1 MKTLKRVF
9 CLLLV
14 LLIIG
19 CLCACGEKGKPTE
32 APTEKPTEKPTENPV
47 ELAKSKLEEAYNT
60 RCEGSKTEYA
70 KLGYDKMSL
79 TIDTDPNDTGSNKYH
94 YDAIDAIRAI
104 NHYLGL
110 PASLLEKMDSTR
122 ALDGTQS
129 QNCGTYTATWNYHP
143 DNGLKVIYE
152 VNP

>member
-1 MKTLKRVF
+1 MKLLKRTL

-14 LLIIG
+14 LLTVG
-19 CLCACGEKGKPTE
+19 SLCACGGSNTSAEV
-32 APTEKPTEKPTENPV
+32 PTENPV
-47 ELAKSKLEEAYNT
+47 ESAKSKMEEAYNT
-60 RCEGSKTEYA
+60 CCKGSKATYA

-79 TIDTDPNDTGSNKYH
+79 TIDTNPDDSEYFNSYED
-94 YDAIDAIRAI
+94 DAIAAIQAI
-104 NHYLGL
+104 NLYLGL
-110 PASLLEKMDSTR
+110 PASLLEKMSSTR
-122 ALDGTQS
+122 ALDGTQT